1 MDARVKPKPDKE
13 ISISSHLK
21 ENLLP
26 IGNWLFFIGSAIFT
40 VDAFTEIADG
50 FSLRAIAH
58 IGASLLFAIGCG
70 IFVYDERQKK
80 LKG

>member
-1 MDARVKPKPDKE
+1 MDARVKPERDKE

-21 ENLLP
+21 ENLLLV
-26 IGNWLFFIGSAIFT
+26 GNWLFFIGSAIFT

-50 FSLRAIAH
+50 FSLKAIAH
-58 IGASLLFAIGCG
+58 ISASLFFTIGCG
-70 IFVYDERQKK
+70 IFVYDERKK